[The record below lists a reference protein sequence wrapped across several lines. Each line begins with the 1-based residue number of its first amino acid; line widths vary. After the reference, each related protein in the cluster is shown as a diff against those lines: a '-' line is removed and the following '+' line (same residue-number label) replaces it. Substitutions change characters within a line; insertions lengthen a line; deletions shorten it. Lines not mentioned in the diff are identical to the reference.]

1 MNTNGMRVRPMINH
15 RAAVAGARLIV
26 QPFALAQ
33 ETWQRALATLPGST
47 LYHRPRWLSVLS
59 RSYGLRLWLA
69 VLERDAELLAA
80 CVLAQSRKP
89 FATGRFIALPFSD
102 SCPPLARDDDAMGEL
117 LRQMALDETLGRGCE
132 VRGVGAPQPWQTSHC
147 FASWTLDLARPI
159 AEIERHYERD
169 VRRKL
174 RRAQEAGVTIESG
187 TDASIVKRFHALQ
200 VETRQRLGLP
210 AQPLRFFKL
219 VHEIF
224 SASGDLE
231 VWIASHRGLDLAGY
245 FLLRDHD
252 CVHYKWGA
260 RRLIEPSSANHLLT
274 HATLEHL
281 AGDASLVD
289 LGRCD
294 MRNSGLSRFKR
305 EWGAEPHPLPYSF
318 FPLAPS
324 YVSSEVLS
332 GSRRALSS
340 VWRHLPVPAARILGS
355 ALYGYLA

>member
-1 MNTNGMRVRPMINH
+1 MINQH
-15 RAAVAGARLIV
+15 AAVAGARFAV

-33 ETWQRALATLPGST
+33 ETWRRALATLPGST

-89 FATGRFIALPFSD
+89 FGTGRFIALPFSD
-102 SCPPLARDDDAMGEL
+102 SCPPLARDGDAMDEM

-132 VRGVGAPQPWQTSHC
+132 VRGVGAPRPWQTSNF
-147 FASWTLDLARPI
+147 FAIWTLELARPM
-159 AEIERHYERD
+159 AEIERHYGRG

-174 RRAQEAGVTIESG
+174 RQAGEAGVTIESG
-187 TDASIVKRFHALQ
+187 ADAALVKRFHTLQ
-200 VETRQRLGLP
+200 VETRLRLGLP

-219 VHEIF
+219 IHEIF
-224 SASGDLE
+224 GATGDME
-231 VWIASHRGLDLAGY
+231 VWIASHRGRDLAGS
-245 FLLRDHD
+245 FLLREGD
-252 CVHYKWGA
+252 CVHYKWSA
-260 RRLIEPSSANHLLT
+260 RRLLEPSSANHLLT
-274 HATLEHL
+274 HATIEHL
-281 AGDASLVD
+281 AGRARLVD

-294 MRNSGLSRFKR
+294 VRNSGLSRFKR

-324 YVSSEVLS
+324 HVSSEVLS
-332 GSRRALSS
+332 GPRRAMSNL
-340 VWRHLPVPAARILGS
+340 WRHLPVPAARILGS
-355 ALYGYLA
+355 ALYGYFA